1 MATVR
6 ILLLFVLIQASHGL
20 RLGGLVA
27 LGGGSSLTLTFPKP
41 GTLVLPL
48 GIAAPLQLASLG
60 AGVINQVSGFLMLV
74 HSTVGFVS

>member
-6 ILLLFVLIQASHGL
+6 ILLLLVLIQASRGL

-48 GIAAPLQLASLG
+48 GIAAPLQLAGLG
-60 AGVINQVSGFLMLV
+60 AGVINQVSGFLMIVHGMLLLV
-74 HSTVGFVS
+74 S

>member
-6 ILLLFVLIQASHGL
+6 ILLLLVLIQASCGL
-20 RLGGLVA
+20 RLGGLVS

-48 GIAAPLQLASLG
+48 GIAAPLQLAGLG
-60 AGVINQVSGFLMLV
+60 AGVFNQVSGFLLPVQGMAL
-74 HSTVGFVS
+74 FVS